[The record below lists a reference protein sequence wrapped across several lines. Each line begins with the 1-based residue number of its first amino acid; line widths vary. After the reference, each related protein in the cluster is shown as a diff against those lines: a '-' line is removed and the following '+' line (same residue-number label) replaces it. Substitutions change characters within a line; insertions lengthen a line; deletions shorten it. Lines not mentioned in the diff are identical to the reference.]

1 MMNQLQDRLIML
13 MVLKRQGYRYI
24 ARAEHGELRAYKEKP
39 MKYIN
44 FWHVFGEL
52 PHPIDQQN
60 FEDVEWS
67 DQKPLE
73 IVKEIRKVQKA
84 LRCNA

>member
-1 MMNQLQDRLIML
+1 MMMNQLQDRLIML
-13 MVLKRQGYRYI
+13 MVLKR
-24 ARAEHGELRAYKEKP
+24 
-39 MKYIN
+39 
-44 FWHVFGEL
+44 
-52 PHPIDQQN
+52 HPIDQQN